1 MPRSP
6 RPSRAVGLL
15 AVALLAAAP
24 LSSCSAAAFACSEVG
39 YRNTLDVRVVGPE
52 EAVARVALVRMCDE
66 DGCSGT
72 LEQSGPSADPEAA
85 LPDHTATA
93 TGPGRWTVE
102 RGMTTPAEATFT
114 ALAADGT
121 VLAEETAALAWSLAD
136 AADRCDTVK
145 TAGTVDLA
153 LAG

>member
-6 RPSRAVGLL
+6 RPSRVVGLV
-15 AVALLAAAP
+15 AAALLVAAP
-24 LSSCSAAAFACSEVG
+24 LSSCTATAFACNEVG
-39 YRNTLDVRVVGPE
+39 YQNTLDVQVVGTE
-52 EAVARVALVRMCDE
+52 AAVAQVALVRMCDE

-72 LEQSGPSADPEAA
+72 LEQSGPSADPDAA
-85 LPDHTATA
+85 LPDHTATS
-93 TGPGRWTVE
+93 TGPGRWTIT
-102 RGMTTPAEATFT
+102 RGMTAPAQAAFT

-121 VLAEETAALAWSLAD
+121 VLAEDTADLSWSLAD
-136 AADRCDTVK
+136 PADRCDTVK

>member
-6 RPSRAVGLL
+6 RPSRVVGLV

-24 LSSCSAAAFACSEVG
+24 LSSCSAAAFACSDVG
-39 YRNTLDVRVVGPE
+39 YRNTLDVRVVGSE

-85 LPDHTATA
+85 LPEHTATA

-121 VLAEETAALAWSLAD
+121 V
-136 AADRCDTVK
+136 K